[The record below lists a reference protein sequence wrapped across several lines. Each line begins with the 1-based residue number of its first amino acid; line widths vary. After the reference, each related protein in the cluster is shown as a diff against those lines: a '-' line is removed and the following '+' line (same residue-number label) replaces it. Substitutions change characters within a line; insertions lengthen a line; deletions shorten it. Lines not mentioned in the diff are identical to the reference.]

1 MNPMSRLLAALLL
14 AAACAPLWAQ
24 DTKALAADPEWLALL
39 HFNQGAT
46 LHGIG
51 TSYVDDEHF
60 FLAADGKSDA
70 QAELDATI
78 TALEPQAAPLRCRF
92 PARYAFLAGKLGW
105 NEPAPLAHCIEYLE
119 WRGKVP
125 SARAVLVFPAS
136 YLNSPSSM
144 FGHTLLRLDASKT
157 PDDVWSSWAL
167 NFGADTRGQDNSI
180 LYIWRG
186 LGGGYP
192 GHFSMVPY
200 VSKIQEYSHME
211 NRDMWEY
218 NLTLDD
224 AALTRLIAHLWE
236 LRDINFDYYFFDE
249 NCSFR
254 LLELID
260 VARPDARIIQG
271 FRFAEIPVNTVRA
284 LEQRGLVAS
293 RVYRPSQAVELQA
306 DLDALTPD
314 ERRLAHDL
322 LDDPDMA
329 RSEAFQAYPPER
341 RHLMARAAWRALRF
355 NQRGKERTETAAS
368 RAMALLR
375 LMQANTAVRTEP
387 PEPVAPDAGHGTRMV
402 ALGGGRRDGDDF
414 AEFRYRMTYHDLL
427 DNPRGFLQGAQI
439 EGLDIHLRTT
449 APDELKLESLDVIHI
464 RSLAPRTTFVKPL
477 SWFIQTG
484 LERAMVYDER
494 ELVRFVQ
501 GGMGLSWRIGAMQ
514 PYVLASVR
522 LENNEGYKPFI
533 EAGGGGIAGALWYF
547 SGVQLHAS
555 AEAMHFA
562 NDEYRYRGQLEA
574 NVPLGRQDGLR
585 LQWHEDHS
593 RGDRDQEISL
603 GWRHYFD

>member
-14 AAACAPLWAQ
+14 ATTCAPLWAQ
-24 DTKALAADPEWLALL
+24 DLKALAHDPEWLALL

-46 LHGIG
+46 LHGMG
-51 TSYVDDEHF
+51 ESYVDDKQF
-60 FLAADGKSDA
+60 FIAAEGKTDA
-70 QAELDATI
+70 LAELEATAK
-78 TALEPQAAPLRCRF
+78 ALQPAAAPLRCQF
-92 PARYAFLAGKLGW
+92 PARHAFLARKLGW
-105 NEPAPLAHCIEYLE
+105 IDDAPLAHCSEYLE
-119 WRGKVP
+119 WRRQVP

-167 NFGADTRGQDNSI
+167 NFGANTEGQENSI

-186 LGGGYP
+186 LAGGYP

-218 NLTLDD
+218 NLSLEEADL
-224 AALTRLIAHLWE
+224 ARLIAHLWE

-260 VARPDARIIQG
+260 VARPDARIIEG
-271 FRFAEIPVNTVRA
+271 FRLAEIPVNTVRA

-306 DLDALTPD
+306 DLDALTPG
-314 ERRLAHDL
+314 ERQLAQDL
-322 LDDPDMA
+322 LADPALA
-329 RSEAFQAYPPER
+329 RGEAFQAHAPER

-355 NQRGKERTETAAS
+355 SQRGKPRNDEAAA

-375 LMQANTAVRTEP
+375 LMQANAAQLVTPA
-387 PEPVAPDAGHGTRMV
+387 EPVSPEAGHGTQMV
-402 ALGGGRRDGDDF
+402 AAGGGRRDGDNF
-414 AEFRYRMTYHDLL
+414 ADFRYRMTYHDLL

-439 EGLDIHLRTT
+439 EGLDVHLRATE
-449 APDELKLESLDVIHI
+449 PDELKLESLDVIHI
-464 RSLAPRTTFVKPL
+464 RSLAPRSTFVKPL

-484 LERAMVYDER
+484 LERAQVHDER

-501 GGMGLSWRIGAMQ
+501 GGMGLSWRFGAMQ
-514 PYVLASVR
+514 PYVLASAR

-533 EAGGGGIAGALWYF
+533 EPGGGGIAGILWHFPRLQAHVSTEGIY
-547 SGVQLHAS
+547 
-555 AEAMHFA
+555 FA
-562 NDEYRYRGQLEA
+562 NDEYRYRSQVEVNL
-574 NVPLGRQDGLR
+574 PLGQQHGLR
-585 LQWHEDHS
+585 LQWHQDHWRED
-593 RGDRDQEISL
+593 REQEFSI